1 MATIVDN
8 PRATATVELGAFG
21 LPDRTPLAYHRT
33 LPGYAPTRLLD
44 APALAAALGVA
55 RVWVKDESTRL
66 GLPSYKVLGA
76 SWAIER
82 LLAEQPQPATLV
94 AATDGNHGRAV
105 ARSARLRGLGARIYV
120 PQDMVAPRREA
131 IAGEGAEVVV
141 VPGSYDDAVEA
152 AAGQASESTLVV
164 SDTSYPGY
172 ETVPRWISQGYSTIF
187 NEVDDAVAAQ
197 PTVVAVQIGVGAL
210 AAAVV
215 RRYRSGLADAPRL
228 VLGVEPE
235 GADCALRSVV
245 AGELVEVPGP
255 HRSIMSG
262 LNAGRASTVAWPL
275 VSTGIDVFA
284 AVADAAAETAMRDL
298 AGVGVTAGEAGA
310 AGLAGLA
317 AVAERLEPRDRVLLL
332 VTEGATDP
340 GAYERIVGRAA

>member
-1 MATIVDN
+1 MPTLVDN
-8 PRATATVELGAFG
+8 PRAVTEVDLGAFG
-21 LPDRTPLAYHRT
+21 PPDRAPMAYHRT
-33 LPGYAPTRLLD
+33 LPGYAPTRLVD
-44 APALAAALGVA
+44 APALAAALHVEQ
-55 RVWVKDESTRL
+55 VWVKDESSRL

-76 SWAIER
+76 SWAIHR
-82 LLAEQPQPATLV
+82 LLQEQPQGRTLV

-105 ARSARLRGLGARIYV
+105 ARSARLRGLDARIYV
-120 PQDMVAPRREA
+120 PEDMVAARRAA

-141 VPGSYDDAVEA
+141 VAGSYDDAVTA
-152 AAGQASESTLVV
+152 ASGQATETTLVV
-164 SDTSYPGY
+164 ADTAYPGY

-187 NEVDDAVAAQ
+187 AEVDDAVAVQ

-215 RRYRSGLADAPRL
+215 RRYRAGLASAPRL
-228 VLGVEPE
+228 LVGVEPE
-235 GADCALRSVV
+235 GADCVLRSVV

-262 LNAGRASTVAWPL
+262 LNAGRASPLAWPL
-275 VSTGIDVFA
+275 VSTGIDVFV
-284 AVADAAAETAMRDL
+284 AVADADAEAAMRDL

-317 AVAERLEPRDRVLLL
+317 AVADRLGPRDRVLLL

-340 GAYERIVGRAA
+340 RAYERIVGREA